1 MNNYI
6 IAHFQAKKG
15 RFKGMESKGFVTIG
29 IDFFVELLKASEQKE
44 ALGRMLQ
51 NGEFVTKN
59 DLISIFDFDIKKTE
73 E

>member
-1 MNNYI
+1 
-6 IAHFQAKKG
+6 
-15 RFKGMESKGFVTIG
+15 MESKGFVTIG